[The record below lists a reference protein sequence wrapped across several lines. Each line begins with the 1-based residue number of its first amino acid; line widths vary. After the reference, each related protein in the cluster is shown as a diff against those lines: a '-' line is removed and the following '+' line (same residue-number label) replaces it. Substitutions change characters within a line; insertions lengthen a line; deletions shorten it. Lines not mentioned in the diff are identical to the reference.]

1 MFKKLILMAL
11 AVSSNYGME
20 PIKDIENKN
29 VNSITQQM
37 NNITL
42 DSVQNNTNDIN
53 STNNIQLSNIQAS
66 GSQVL
71 DAQTTSVQP
80 LFDIVNLAK
89 TKQFKDMTHD
99 EKDWMRLRAYDNFSK
114 SCQTFIQ
121 IAFTIK
127 DVTKALKDKFYNTIT
142 IRFCIMTGLKPRQ
155 IFEDELKFNIDKTC
169 YEEKVELANVMTKIS
184 KVAQSLDKDME
195 YYRDRF
201 LKLGC
206 VNDFDI

>member
-80 LFDIVNLAK
+80 LFDIINLAK

-201 LKLGC
+201 LKLGR